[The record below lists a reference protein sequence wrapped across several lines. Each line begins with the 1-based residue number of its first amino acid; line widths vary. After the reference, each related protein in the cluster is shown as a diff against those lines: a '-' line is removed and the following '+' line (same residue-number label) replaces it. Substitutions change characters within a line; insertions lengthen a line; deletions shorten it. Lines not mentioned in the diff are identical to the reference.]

1 MENFLNNPQFQIFFQ
16 LILATILGGLVGLER
31 EYKRRAAGLRTYSLV
46 CLGAALFTI
55 LGLKAAEM
63 YIDSNNSSL
72 GIDPSRIIGQIV
84 LGIGFLGA
92 GLIVIRESRVEGLTT
107 AAGLWVVAALGAAVG
122 LKLYLIA
129 VFTAFLTLG
138 ILSGLRIIEDKIIH
152 KSQQEDTE
160 I

>member
-1 MENFLNNPQFQIFFQ
+1 MNFLNNPQFQIFLQ
-16 LILATILGGLVGLER
+16 LILATLLGAIVGLER

-46 CLGAALFTI
+46 SLGAALFTI

-63 YIDSNNSSL
+63 YIDFNNSSL

-92 GLIVIRESRVEGLTT
+92 GLIIIRESRVEGLTT
-107 AAGLWVVAALGAAVG
+107 AAGLWVVAAVGAAVG
-122 LKLYLIA
+122 VKLYLIA
-129 VFTAFLTLG
+129 FFAAFLTLG
-138 ILSGLRIIEDKIIH
+138 ILSVLRIVEEKFIH
-152 KSQQEDTE
+152 KSHPGDTE

>member
-1 MENFLNNPQFQIFFQ
+1 
-16 LILATILGGLVGLER
+16 
-31 EYKRRAAGLRTYSLV
+31 
-46 CLGAALFTI
+46 
-55 LGLKAAEM
+55 
-63 YIDSNNSSL
+63 
-72 GIDPSRIIGQIV
+72 
-84 LGIGFLGA
+84 
-92 GLIVIRESRVEGLTT
+92 
-107 AAGLWVVAALGAAVG
+107 LGAAVG